1 MEVKGRGEEEWRRGR
16 EEERRKGEEEERLS
30 GGEEGRCSWKFLKVL
45 EIPAGGR
52 GFQLVT
58 HNHTSYTVDYAS

>member
-30 GGEEGRCSWKFLKVL
+30 EGEEGRCSWKFLKVL
-45 EIPAGGR
+45 EISAGGR
-52 GFQLVT
+52 GFQLVII
-58 HNHTSYTVDYAS
+58 NIYFLNVGNV